1 MLCKVFSAVCPEL
14 HYTSTHLLSELQREQ
29 VETEAISSYTDST
42 SGNSSNNSNN
52 HTNTEMKRF
61 RIGFLSTNFFDH
73 SIGRILVELFIHLQ
87 HQIIKQDNQK
97 YALDVY
103 VYGIDRRI
111 PSDTT
116 LNITNNIGN
125 NIHSHIHD
133 DVITYTLKHH
143 LKENFLQIPENI
155 TSIRRVLTSAELD
168 FLVFADVG
176 MDFMTYQLAFSRF
189 AQYQVS

>member
-1 MLCKVFSAVCPEL
+1 MLA
-14 HYTSTHLLSELQREQ
+14 ELQREL
-29 VETEAISSYTDST
+29 VEAEAISSYTGD
-42 SGNSSNNSNN
+42 NSNN
-52 HTNTEMKRF
+52 HTNTELKRF

-87 HQIIKQDNQK
+87 HQIIMLDNQK

-103 VYGIDRRI
+103 VYGINRRI

-116 LNITNNIGN
+116 LNITNTSIIYNIDK
-125 NIHSHIHD
+125 NIDSHIQD
-133 DVITYTLKHH
+133 DVITYTLKQH

-189 AQYQVS
+189 AQYQVR

>member
-1 MLCKVFSAVCPEL
+1 MCPEL
-14 HYTSTHLLSELQREQ
+14 HYTSPHLLAELQREQ
-29 VETEAISSYTDST
+29 IEAEAISSYTDST
-42 SGNSSNNSNN
+42 SGNSKCNNSNR
-52 HTNTEMKRF
+52 HTNIEMKRF

-87 HQIIKQDNQK
+87 HQIIMQDNQK

-116 LNITNNIGN
+116 LNITNTAIIYNIDK
-125 NIHSHIHD
+125 NIHSNIQD
-133 DVITYTLKHH
+133 DVITYTLKQH
-143 LKENFLQIPENI
+143 LKENFLQISENI
-155 TSIRRVLTSAELD
+155 TSVRRVLTSAELD